1 MARRSVNVNRNREG
15 LRIYA
20 NTRVGGR
27 RNGTMN
33 SNGEAQRAG
42 RMALIATDS
51 RNAQEQQN
59 ARINAEAMMR
69 RGGLTLNY
77 NGAASRR
84 TLRYRSRGSST
95 GMGAAVNNRAEYLR
109 QRYGNDPRITR
120 AAANILSNATT

>member
-1 MARRSVNVNRNREG
+1 
-15 LRIYA
+15 
-20 NTRVGGR
+20 
-27 RNGTMN
+27 MN
-33 SNGEAQRAG
+33 SGGQAQRAG

-51 RNAQEQQN
+51 RDPQEQQN

-84 TLRYRSRGSST
+84 TLQYRNRGTST
-95 GMGAAVNNRAEYLR
+95 GMGAAVNNRAEALR
-109 QRYGNDPRITR
+109 ARFGNDPRIAR